1 MKSARSAASSL
12 VSLLGDVGGSETG
25 FARDVLRPFGFL
37 PLALRGAGALL
48 RMMGSA
54 RQSRRMA

>member
-12 VSLLGDVGGSETG
+12 VSLLGDVGGLETG
-25 FARDVLRPFGFL
+25 FARDVLRPFGLL
-37 PLALRGAGALL
+37 PLALRGAGTLL